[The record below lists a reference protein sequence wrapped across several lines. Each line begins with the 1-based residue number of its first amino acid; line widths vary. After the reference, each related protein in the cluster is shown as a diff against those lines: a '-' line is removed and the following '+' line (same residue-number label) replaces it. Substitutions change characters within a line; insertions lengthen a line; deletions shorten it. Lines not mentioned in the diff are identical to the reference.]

1 MKVGVFMV
9 SKFSSGAIVLLI
21 SGIICKLLGAFF
33 RLPLTNMIG
42 IEGIGVFQLVM
53 SFYSFA
59 LVLTSG
65 GVANSLSKLISSA
78 RANGRVEK
86 ISLYLKQALLISV
99 GIGLGIGLIFLV
111 FGRYIALFQQISSSL
126 SYYLFILLLPLG
138 ALLAT
143 LRGFFQGYENML
155 PTAISQVVE
164 QVFKF
169 AFGLFFAY
177 YFSKIGLAQG
187 VFGAFLGVTISEVV
201 SVLYLLIYYVAKN
214 KDRKKEIYSKDFK
227 RLVRKEFNH
236 ANFPLLLSASI
247 LPLVNAFEGLIIV
260 PRLISAG
267 FTSSVATELYGLQAG
282 VVGAILHFPL
292 IISFAVT
299 TSLLPN
305 LSYNISKGNG
315 GKLMIE
321 KGLKILLYFLL
332 PTTFG
337 IVAIIKPILTV
348 FYVNMTEALIGIA
361 FNLMFYGAFSTIFTA
376 LMQYIIM
383 LLQANGQ
390 FNYILVIT
398 VIGGAVKAVLS
409 FTLSALSSI
418 NIYAVLIG
426 NIAMST
432 IVCLLGLIKLKNL
445 VQFSLN
451 LGEVC
456 LLLFGTLLM
465 YLGVYTFV
473 ESSYYS
479 PLVNVTIAV
488 FLGMLIY
495 FVITISFFLK
505 LFYKKKVKKRV

>member
-1 MKVGVFMV
+1 M
-9 SKFSSGAIVLLI
+9 
-21 SGIICKLLGAFF
+21 
-33 RLPLTNMIG
+33 
-42 IEGIGVFQLVM
+42 
-53 SFYSFA
+53 
-59 LVLTSG
+59 
-65 GVANSLSKLISSA
+65 
-78 RANGRVEK
+78 
-86 ISLYLKQALLISV
+86 
-99 GIGLGIGLIFLV
+99 
-111 FGRYIALFQQISSSL
+111 
-126 SYYLFILLLPLG
+126 
-138 ALLAT
+138 
-143 LRGFFQGYENML
+143 
-155 PTAISQVVE
+155 
-164 QVFKF
+164 
-169 AFGLFFAY
+169 
-177 YFSKIGLAQG
+177 
-187 VFGAFLGVTISEVV
+187 
-201 SVLYLLIYYVAKN
+201 
-214 KDRKKEIYSKDFK
+214 
-227 RLVRKEFNH
+227 VRKEFNY
-236 ANFPLLLSASI
+236 ANFPLLFSASI

-267 FTSSVATELYGLQAG
+267 FTSSVATELYGLQMG

-337 IVAIIKPILTV
+337 IVAIIKPILSV
-348 FYVNMTEALIGIA
+348 FYVNMTEALISIA
-361 FNLMFYGAFSTIFTA
+361 FNLMLYGAFSTIFTA

-398 VIGGAVKAVLS
+398 VIGGVVKAVLS

-426 NIAMST
+426 NIAMT
-432 IVCLLGLIKLKNL
+432 TFVCLLGLVKLKNL

-465 YLGVYTFV
+465 FLGVYTFV
-473 ESSYYS
+473 ESSYYN
-479 PLVNVTIAV
+479 PLVNVIIAV

-505 LFYKKKVKKRV
+505 LFYKKKVKKGV